1 MIKREKRNI
10 LDVLDEL
17 DAVKRKPTGSSKA
30 RNTKEQI
37 TNPSPDADHDVD
49 ANDLLNTSL
58 NTDPNVPL
66 NASLNTNANN
76 TPSTSLNITS
86 FRFSKVCL
94 NYKAP
99 IPAHNQF
106 FIRLF
111 PGDPVYGI
119 LSTRYSYK
127 FFNHNIPEILN
138 TAPTIDQLWHNL
150 LVYRN
155 ELDDSGPKSSLIKRE
170 PSTEFFT
177 LANESFASNRN
188 AKGSKYKN
196 RIPLYYYM
204 YDIKNKKPL
213 HVPLW
218 EAKRM
223 FCKMYENYILNT
235 PQCRNVL
242 EIILKTLPFRDSN
255 HPIIIRGYSVPVDSM
270 SKVINLKEKYDD
282 DHSNFSPEYCLA
294 EILMHYSDIKL
305 CSWNVDDRENYV
317 LREDLMFDS
326 LNDA

>member
-1 MIKREKRNI
+1 MIKKEKRNI
-10 LDVLDEL
+10 LEVLDEL
-17 DAVKRKPTGSSKA
+17 DKVKRKPTNSSKA
-30 RNTKEQI
+30 RKMKEQ
-37 TNPSPDADHDVD
+37 TSNPSPDADHDTDV
-49 ANDLLNTSL
+49 NTSL
-58 NTDPNVPL
+58 NIDANNPL
-66 NASLNTNANN
+66 NTDANA
-76 TPSTSLNITS
+76 SLNITS

-99 IPAHNQF
+99 IPAYNQF

-127 FFNHNIPEILN
+127 FFNHNIPEIPN

-188 AKGSKYKN
+188 AKGSKNKN

-204 YDIKNKKPL
+204 YDVENEKPL

-223 FCKMYENYILNT
+223 FCKMYENYLLNT

-242 EIILKTLPFRDSN
+242 EIILKTLPFRE
-255 HPIIIRGYSVPVDSM
+255 
-270 SKVINLKEKYDD
+270 VIMFLLIQCRKSLILKK
-282 DHSNFSPEYCLA
+282 N
-294 EILMHYSDIKL
+294 ITMTIQT
-305 CSWNVDDRENYV
+305 
-317 LREDLMFDS
+317 S
-326 LNDA
+326 LPSTV